1 METQKAYSTEMVLVL
16 NNRVSFSW
24 VNEKRNYF
32 KVLRYIKEFL
42 KGPGNQ
48 AWLLQSQGK
57 GIFLGEMYTHITG
70 MSQGK
75 AYYNQCSLLSSLLL
89 EIIHQTQYHNSHS
102 YDFSTFLSSITW
114 LLQGNL
120 TSKKY
125 EKKCRFYLC
134 RLYTKKKKYKRS
146 YQWIL
151 NEPI

>member
-114 LLQGNL
+114 LLQGNF

-125 EKKCRFYLC
+125 EKNADFTFADYILK
-134 RLYTKKKKYKRS
+134 KRS
-146 YQWIL
+146 IKGAINGY
-151 NEPI
+151 